1 MTWARRLIYPH
12 MTNNS
17 GWLWLKKRRGT
28 RTHQFLTCFILTKNP
43 SRIETLPSP
52 STIANSTLTKS
63 PFELP
68 HIDQFDSNFPA
79 NNLCHGHRSYANLG
93 GLGSNGK
100 TVAFA
105 VLFFLK
111 VGWHFFR
118 MTKKGKN
125 IESLCLLM
133 SSWRCNP
140 ECFLKKDLLVNGSWP
155 KLIQRSAPNDWRV
168 WMIDFK
174 AIPQPHTQ
182 WN

>member
-118 MTKKGKN
+118 MTKKREKHR
-125 IESLCLLM
+125 ITLFAHELMEVQSWMLL
-133 SSWRCNP
+133 
-140 ECFLKKDLLVNGSWP
+140 EK
-155 KLIQRSAPNDWRV
+155 RSAGEWKLTQTNSKICSKWLTSMDDW
-168 WMIDFK
+168 F
-174 AIPQPHTQ
+174 
-182 WN
+182 